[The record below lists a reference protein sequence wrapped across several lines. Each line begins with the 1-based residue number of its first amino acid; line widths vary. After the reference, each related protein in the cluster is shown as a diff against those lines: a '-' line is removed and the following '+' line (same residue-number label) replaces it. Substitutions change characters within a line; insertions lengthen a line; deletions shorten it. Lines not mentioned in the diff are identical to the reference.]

1 MFRCAR
7 HITLAVATAS
17 RWLYEPETR
26 SERSKAGS
34 SSVQLES
41 EAQSGSTAKAAYSLE
56 RSCPNISMAPVL
68 TIVKMVA
75 ALSWKGK
82 GPTPLERLGSFVD
95 RAEPS

>member
-1 MFRCAR
+1 MFRRAC

-41 EAQSGSTAKAAYSLE
+41 EAQSGSAAKAAYSLE

-68 TIVKMVA
+68 AIVKMVA
-75 ALSWKGK
+75 ALS
-82 GPTPLERLGSFVD
+82 
-95 RAEPS
+95 